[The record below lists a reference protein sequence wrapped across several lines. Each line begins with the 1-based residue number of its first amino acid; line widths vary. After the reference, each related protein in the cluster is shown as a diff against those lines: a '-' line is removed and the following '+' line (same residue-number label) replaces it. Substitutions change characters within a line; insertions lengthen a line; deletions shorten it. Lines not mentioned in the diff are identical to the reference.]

1 LGKIIPMKLIFW
13 NVDTQIDFVEPSGKL
28 YFEGAETIK
37 PTLEKLT
44 KLAYEKSIVVVNTAD
59 LHHSSSAEL
68 SVNPDFKT
76 TFPPHCMAGTE
87 GADFISETFPETPS
101 IIDWDEY
108 YDTASLEFGVKNSR
122 NIVIRK
128 DAFDVFLGN
137 RYTEQILQIIAPET
151 VVVYGVTTNVCVNDA
166 VVGLAARG
174 KKVIVI
180 SDAIKELPN
189 LPLPFEN
196 WNQLGIEMMTIG
208 ELEKILNQI

>member
-1 LGKIIPMKLIFW
+1 MKLIFW
-13 NVDTQIDFVEPSGKL
+13 NVDTQIDFVEPTGKL
-28 YFEGAETIK
+28 YVKGAETIK
-37 PTLEKLT
+37 PTLAKLT
-44 KLAYEKSIVVVNTAD
+44 KLAYEKSIMVVNTAD
-59 LHHSSSAEL
+59 FHHSSSAEL

-87 GADFISETFPETPS
+87 GATFISETFPETPL
-101 IIDWDEY
+101 IVDWDEY
-108 YDTASLEFGVKNSR
+108 YDTASLEFGVKNSG

-128 DAFDVFLGN
+128 DAFDVFVGN
-137 RYTEQILQIIAPET
+137 RYTEAILKLIAPET
-151 VVVYGVTTNVCVNDA
+151 VFVYGVTTNVCVNDA
-166 VVGLAARG
+166 VVGLVSRG

-196 WNQLGIEMMTIG
+196 WTQLGIEMITFD